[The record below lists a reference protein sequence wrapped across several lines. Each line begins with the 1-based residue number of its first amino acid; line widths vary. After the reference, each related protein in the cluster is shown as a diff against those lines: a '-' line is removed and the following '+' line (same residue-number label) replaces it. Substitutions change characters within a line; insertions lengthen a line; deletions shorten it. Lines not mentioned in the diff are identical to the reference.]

1 MSGPL
6 DGIRVFDLTR
16 VLAGP
21 SCTQILGD
29 LGAEVIKI
37 ERPVSGDDTRKY
49 GPPFVHGPN
58 GEETTESSYYLSANR
73 NKRSI
78 TLDLTKPEGQ
88 DLAKAMIAQC
98 QVLAENFKVGNL
110 AKYGL
115 DYASL
120 KPDHPGLV
128 YCSITGYGQT
138 GPKAE
143 QPGYDFM
150 AQGLGGI
157 MSITGPP
164 GGEPHRVGIPIAD
177 LTAGLWA
184 ALSISAALRHF
195 EVTGQGQ
202 QLDISLLDTQVSMLS
217 IQGLSYLTSGDVP
230 GLLGNAHPSIVPYQ
244 VFPTMDGNIIVAV
257 GNDDQFVRY
266 CEFAGVP
273 ELSGDERFQTN
284 KARVLNRD
292 ALAEILCGVMRQQ
305 SSAYWL
311 EGLEAIKIT
320 AGPINT
326 IDQVFDDEQVRARG
340 MQIEMTHPAAGG
352 KPVSLIGS
360 PAKMSVTEVSYRRP
374 PPMLGEHTDDVLEEM
389 LDLDAGARNGLRE
402 RGVI

>member
-29 LGAEVIKI
+29 LGADVIKI

-49 GPPFVHGPN
+49 GPPFVLDPDGA
-58 GEETTESSYYLSANR
+58 ETTESSYYLSANR
-73 NKRSI
+73 NKRSV
-78 TLDLTKPEGQ
+78 TLDLTSEEGQ
-88 DLAKAMIAQC
+88 DLAKSMIGEC
-98 QVLAENFKVGNL
+98 QVVAENFKVGNL

-120 KPDHPGLV
+120 KVDHPGLV

-184 ALSISAALRHF
+184 AISINAALRHR
-195 EVTGQGQ
+195 EVTGEGQ
-202 QLDISLLDTQVSMLS
+202 HLDISLLDVQVSMLS
-217 IQGLSYLTSGDVP
+217 IQGSSYLISGEVP

-244 VFPTMDGNIIVAV
+244 VFPTSDGNVIVAV
-257 GNDDQFVRY
+257 GNDSQFVRY

-273 ELSGDERFQTN
+273 ELSSDERFETN
-284 KARVLNRD
+284 QARVINRD
-292 ALAEILCGVMRQQ
+292 ALAEILSDVMREKP
-305 SSAYWL
+305 SSYWL
-311 EGLEAIKIT
+311 EGLEEIKIT
-320 AGPINT
+320 AGPINN
-326 IDQVFDDEQVRARG
+326 IDQVFVDEQVQARN
-340 MQIEMTHPAAGG
+340 MKIQMDHPAAG
-352 KPVSLIGS
+352 KPVDLTGS
-360 PAKMSVTEVSYRRP
+360 PAKMSGTPVTYRHT
-374 PPMLGEHTDDVLEEM
+374 PPMLGQHTDEVLEEI
-389 LDLDAGARNGLRE
+389 LGLDADAREGFRK

>member
-29 LGAEVIKI
+29 LGADVIKI
-37 ERPVSGDDTRKY
+37 ERPASGDDTRKY
-49 GPPFVHGPN
+49 GPPFVLGPD

-78 TLDLTKPEGQ
+78 TLDLNQPEGQ
-88 DLAKAMIAQC
+88 ALAKSMIAQC

-110 AKYGL
+110 AKFGL

-120 KPDHPGLV
+120 KGEHPGLV

-184 ALSISAALRHF
+184 AITINAALRHR

-202 QLDISLLDTQVSMLS
+202 HLDISLLDTQVSMLS
-217 IQGLSYLTSGDVP
+217 IQGSSYLISGEVP

-244 VFPTMDGNIIVAV
+244 VFPTLDGNIIVAV
-257 GNDDQFVRY
+257 GNDAQFVRY

-292 ALAEILCGVMRQQ
+292 ALAGILSDVMRQKP
-305 SSAYWL
+305 SSYWL
-311 EGLEAIKIT
+311 EGLEAHKIT
-320 AGPINT
+320 AGPINS
-326 IDQVFDDEQVRARG
+326 IDQVFADEQVQARG
-340 MQIEMTHPAAGG
+340 MQIEMDHPAAGG
-352 KPVSLIGS
+352 QPVKLTGS
-360 PAKMSVTEVSYRRP
+360 PAKMSETEVSYRRP
-374 PPMLGEHTDDVLEEM
+374 PPMLGEHTDQVLEE
-389 LDLDAGARNGLRE
+389 LLGLDADARSGLRE

>member
-29 LGAEVIKI
+29 LGADVIKI
-37 ERPVSGDDTRKY
+37 ERPISGDDTRKY
-49 GPPFVHGPN
+49 GPPFVLGPD

-78 TLDLTKPEGQ
+78 TLDLTSEEGQ
-88 DLAKAMIAQC
+88 DLAKSMIGKC

-120 KPDHPGLV
+120 KDDHPGLV

-184 ALSISAALRHF
+184 AISINAALRHR

-202 QLDISLLDTQVSMLS
+202 HLDISLLDTQVSMLS
-217 IQGLSYLTSGDVP
+217 IQGSSYLISGEVP

-244 VFPTMDGNIIVAV
+244 VFPTKDGNIIVAV
-257 GNDDQFVRY
+257 GNDAQFVRY

-273 ELSGDERFQTN
+273 ELSSDERFQTN
-284 KARVLNRD
+284 QARVLNRD
-292 ALAEILCGVMRQQ
+292 ALAEILSDIMQQ
-305 SSAYWL
+305 KPSGYWL
-311 EGLEAIKIT
+311 EGLETIKIT

-326 IDQVFDDEQVRARG
+326 IDQVFADSQVQARG
-340 MQIEMTHPAAGG
+340 MQIQMDHPAADG
-352 KPVSLIGS
+352 PISLTGS
-360 PAKMSVTEVSYRRP
+360 PAKLSETVVSYRHP
-374 PPMLGEHTDDVLEEM
+374 PPMLGEHTDEVLEELLG
-389 LDLDAGARNGLRE
+389 LDEGARDGLRE
-402 RGVI
+402 RGVV